1 MSIRYVVVNEN
12 TLGYIQRETV
22 PGWFSLG
29 VLAGLVRKGGPD
41 PMNGPVSISNETDN
55 IRDATE
61 QDFKDFRVCSKGHLE
76 DMRRDKLRDSS
87 KKP

>member
-22 PGWFSLG
+22 QGWFSLG

-41 PMNGPVSISNETDN
+41 PMNGPVSISEKTDS

-61 QDFKDFRVCSKGHLE
+61 QDFNNYRVCSRGHLE
-76 DMRRDKLRDSS
+76 DMKRAKLASV
-87 KKP
+87 